1 MPMKKLYHTEAE
13 MARMFLEEIDAQ
25 ERTAP
30 LLDEVARAG
39 AQMLLQAILEEE
51 VSECLGRIRYA
62 RGAQG
67 VYRNGSRPR
76 RIKSGTGDLSVCYP
90 KVTGGGKGF
99 KSKVI
104 PAYKRLSPQL
114 ADLLPQLYA
123 EGLSTR
129 DFKRALAP
137 LMGQSGLSPSAVSRA
152 NKSLYKSFEAWRKRD
167 LSDLDIAYLFLDGV
181 SQKMRISDKG
191 NDMVLVAHGITR
203 EGKRVLVGLA
213 LGPTES
219 GATWKAL
226 LHDMA
231 ARGLKMPLLVISDGS
246 KGLIAAIKDVWP
258 EVPRQRCT
266 VHKVRNV
273 LERVP
278 KRRRAEVRPYLNAI
292 FHATDLEAAR
302 AAVHSFIDRYRH
314 DLTTA
319 VEILVDDLEACLTF
333 YRFPE
338 VHWKRIRT
346 SNVIERS
353 FREVRRRTDVI
364 GRFPTEKSALV
375 MVFATLE
382 QDRLK
387 WRGVPMESEIYA
399 RVVASAEDCRKRPLQ
414 WNLEKRIAA

>member
-1 MPMKKLYHTEAE
+1 MKKLYHTETE
-13 MARMFLEEIDAQ
+13 MARMFLEEMDAQ

-30 LLDEVARAG
+30 LLDEIARTG
-39 AQMLLQAILEEE
+39 AQMLLQALLEEE
-51 VSECLGRIRYA
+51 VAECLGRIRYG

-76 RIKSGTGDLSVCYP
+76 RIKSGTGDLSVRYP

-99 KSKVI
+99 SSNVI
-104 PAYKRLSPQL
+104 PAYKRLSPQM

-137 LMGQSGLSPSAVSRA
+137 LMGQSGLSPSTVSRA

-181 SQKMRISDKG
+181 SQKMRIGDKG
-191 NDMVLVAHGITR
+191 NDMVLAAHGITR

-213 LGPTES
+213 LGPTEA
-219 GATWKAL
+219 GATWKTF

-231 ARGLKMPLLVISDGS
+231 ARGLKMPLLVISDGG
-246 KGLIAAIKDVWP
+246 KGLIRAIKDVWP

-278 KRRRAEVRPYLNAI
+278 KRRRDEVRPHLHAI
-292 FHATDLEAAR
+292 FHATDLKAAQ
-302 AAVHSFIDRYRH
+302 AAVHIFIDRYRH

-364 GRFPTEKSALV
+364 GRFSTEKSALV

-382 QDRLK
+382 HDRLK

-399 RVVASAEDCRKRPLQ
+399 KVAASAEECRKRPLQ